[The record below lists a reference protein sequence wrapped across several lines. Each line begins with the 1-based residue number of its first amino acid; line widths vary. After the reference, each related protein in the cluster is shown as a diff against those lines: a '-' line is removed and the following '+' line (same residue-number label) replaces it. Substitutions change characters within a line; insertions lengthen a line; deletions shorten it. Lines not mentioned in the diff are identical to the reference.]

1 MFNAF
6 VEAFRYELK
15 SIKNSWYKLLL
26 ISVLPLIS
34 FILIISIFSSNVVR
48 NMPITVVDNDKSEL
62 SRMVLTNI
70 EASPTITIA
79 SMPNSMK
86 EAINLVKSSQ
96 AYAVVVIP
104 KNFSRDTILQKQPHI
119 TAMLNTQY
127 ILMGKILTS
136 ALTSTIMTSSAQ
148 VEYVKNLVEIQNPSA
163 TINSISPI
171 GLQIT
176 PFFNMYQNYFYF
188 LVSALLPAIWQIFI
202 VVATLV
208 SVGVIFKEKREK
220 EVFKN
225 TKHISSK
232 LIGLMLPYTMAFM
245 LLGIIYLF
253 YLYSRWEFQGSMS
266 LLIFAM
272 FLTVVAYQL
281 IALLFFVT
289 GFDYARSLSLGAV
302 YTAPAFA
309 FLGVTFP
316 IYNMNGFAL
325 FWRDLLPVSH
335 YMELQISQA
344 NYGADIFLETNK
356 LWTLLSFWIVIIP
369 IVLLFKKRL
378 KKEIEAKD
386 MS

>member
-6 VEAFRYELK
+6 VEAFSYELK
-15 SIKNSWYKLLL
+15 SIKNSWYKLFL
-26 ISVLPLIS
+26 ISILPLLS
-34 FILIISIFSSNVVR
+34 FVLIVAIFSSGVVQ
-48 NMPITVVDNDKSEL
+48 NIPIAVVDNDKSKL
-62 SRMVLTNI
+62 SRSILFNI
-70 EASPTITIA
+70 EASPTTAITFM
-79 SMPNSMK
+79 SNSTNK
-86 EAINLVKSSQ
+86 AISLVNSSQ
-96 AYAVVVIP
+96 AYAAIVIP
-104 KNFSRDTILQKQPHI
+104 KNFEKDTLLQKQPHI

-127 ILMGKILTS
+127 ILIGKILTS
-136 ALTSTIMTSSAQ
+136 ALSSTIMTSSAQ
-148 VEYVKNLVEIQNPSA
+148 VEYIKNLVEIQNPSA
-163 TINSISPI
+163 TMNSISPI

-245 LLGIIYLF
+245 LLGVIYLF

-266 LLIFAM
+266 VLIFAM

-344 NYGADIFLETNK
+344 NYGADIFLETDK
-356 LWTLLSFWIVIIP
+356 LWILLSFWLVVIP
-369 IVLLFKKRL
+369 VVLLFKKRL
-378 KKEIEAKD
+378 KKELEAKD
-386 MS
+386 IS